1 MVQLLEQSVL
11 TVKGAEDRI
20 DGAVVRN
27 IVAKIQHR
35 REKTASTTRRQLRA
49 IEDNRCGLSIPSD
62 LPCHRCCCP
71 GTRSERSHKHR
82 TSPQSDVLGG
92 LLKVVS
98 PVEILPALFTA
109 GSQSS

>member
-35 REKTASTTRRQLRA
+35 ETKTASTTRRQLRA
-49 IEDNRCGLSIPSD
+49 IEDNRCGLSIPFRSA
-62 LPCHRCCCP
+62 LP
-71 GTRSERSHKHR
+71 
-82 TSPQSDVLGG
+82 SP
-92 LLKVVS
+92 LLS
-98 PVEILPALFTA
+98 WNEIGAI
-109 GSQSS
+109 S